1 MILKKNKTINKVKH
15 QVIGDKTDNDIVK
28 PIENVDLD
36 ELLKQVHELN
46 INQKQEGNLVKEPE
60 EKKKELSRMKKVS
73 GVIEYFQ
80 KKLLDN
86 SKNSI
91 PKYLYDLTMDILY
104 FKKCQN
110 YLSNS
115 NIFHIRLPLIVINDD
130 YYTEFISF
138 INSYY
143 KYEEFKDNKA
153 LLKYLILSNQSFK
166 KYEQFHDSQHYDTF
180 AAECINTGLV
190 DIYDINQILQ
200 INNQLNQYFNK
211 NNITG
216 YSIDFY
222 YDKWMN
228 SVIEI
233 LFNYILFSFNQTPV
247 ITVCDKCKKMIMFIE
262 FGFNICN
269 YNKTYLYNQVYEDIK
284 DNETYPKSIDIAN
297 NIMNNIDLSQA
308 YYYTSSKNNE
318 NKIRDDSSINVIY
331 YDENINF
338 NKDEIL
344 KDSSLFEKECNG
356 TFMLINDVK
365 SFLLIISEFIRNKS
379 YPKFHLIC
387 TGSKFE
393 NLIQNLKQ
401 IKDIHKIIVSAV
413 IYTMNVDKYA
423 YLKQKYGIIKGIFVK
438 PEQIKEYIKKNKS
451 LNNIKYKISNLIAYD
466 DYNKYYINFHK
477 AISSQYG
484 KLYQQS
490 SYLTALNILQEYLSS
505 DKNNKMNPNDLKVFL
520 SYLEVFSYGPRD
532 YKKIIKEYTNE
543 SFYKLFNKWLNE
555 TDPLAINKIA
565 FFISGL
571 QLSLNIYGM
580 KEQKGFNYKS
590 EIYRGTLFNY
600 SLILKY
606 LKNIGNIIAF
616 PSFLST
622 SLDLEIA
629 KKFAHYDESK
639 ENRNYLFSTIYV
651 ISVNPRN
658 DWIAQGFDINGIS
671 CFKNEKE
678 ILFQPFCFFKLI
690 NVKINTDNYLCNIY
704 LELIGKKEIWE
715 QNMRPDSSVA
725 YIPEENFIE
734 LKQFQTTSSE

>member
-1 MILKKNKTINKVKH
+1 MILKSKKSKTQAKYKVK
-15 QVIGDKTDNDIVK
+15 GDNTKNEKVK
-28 PIENVDLD
+28 PVENVYLD
-36 ELLKQVHELN
+36 ELLEEFNKCNVSLH
-46 INQKQEGNLVKEPE
+46 QKGNVVKEPE
-60 EKKKELSRMKKVS
+60 EKKKELSQLKKVS

-80 KKLLDN
+80 QKLLDKT
-86 SKNSI
+86 KNSI

-110 YLSNS
+110 FQSKS
-115 NIFHIRLPLIVINDD
+115 NIFHTRLPLIVINND
-130 YYTEFISF
+130 YYEEFILF
-138 INSYY
+138 LNNYY
-143 KYEEFKDNKA
+143 NYEEFKENIT
-153 LLKYLILSNQSFK
+153 LLKYLILSNKSFK
-166 KYEQFHDSQHYDTF
+166 KYEQFHNSQYYDSF

-190 DIYDINQILQ
+190 DIYDINKILI
-200 INNQLNQYFNK
+200 INNQLNQYFSQM
-211 NNITG
+211 NIKG

-233 LFNYILFSFNQTPV
+233 LFNYILFYSNQTPV
-247 ITVCDKCKKMIMFIE
+247 ITICDKCKKMIMFIDY
-262 FGFNICN
+262 GFNICN
-269 YNKTYLYNQVYEDIK
+269 VDKAYLYNQVYEDIK

-297 NIMNNIDLSQA
+297 NIMNNIDLSKA
-308 YYYTSSKNNE
+308 YYAKTNNNNE
-318 NKIRDDSSINVIY
+318 NNVRDDSSLNVIY

-338 NKDEIL
+338 NRNEIIKDA
-344 KDSSLFEKECNG
+344 SLFEKECNG
-356 TFMLINDVK
+356 TFLLICNIK
-365 SFLLIISEFIRNKS
+365 SFCLIINEFIRHKS

-401 IKDIHKIIVSAV
+401 FKDLHKIIISAV
-413 IYTMNVDKYA
+413 IYTMNESKYS
-423 YLKQKYGIIKGIFVK
+423 YLKQKYSIIKGIYVTS
-438 PEQIKEYIKKNKS
+438 EQIKEYIRNNKS
-451 LNNIKYKISNLIAYD
+451 LNNNKYKISNLITYD
-466 DYNKYYINFHK
+466 QYNQYYIDFHK

-484 KLYQQS
+484 KLYQKS
-490 SYLTALNILQEYLSS
+490 SYLTALNILQEYLTS
-505 DKNNKMNPNDLKVFL
+505 DKNNKMDPKDLNLFL

-580 KEQKGFNYKS
+580 KEKRGFNCKA

-606 LKNIGNIIAF
+606 VKNIGNIIVF

-622 SLDLEIA
+622 TLDLEIA
-629 KKFAHYDESK
+629 KKFAQYYEPK
-639 ENRNYLFSTIYV
+639 EDRNFLFGTIY
-651 ISVNPRN
+651 IINVNPRN

-671 CFKNEKE
+671 HYQKEKE
-678 ILFQPFCFFKLI
+678 ILFQPFTFFKLI
-690 NVKINTDNYLCNIY
+690 KVIVNIDTNLCFIY
-704 LELIGKKEIWE
+704 LELVGKKEIWE
-715 QNMRPDSSVA
+715 QNMNPSGSIS
-725 YIPEENFIE
+725 YIPQENFNE
-734 LKQFQTTSSE
+734 LIKFQVIYI

>member
-1 MILKKNKTINKVKH
+1 MILKNKKSISKVNKP
-15 QVIGDKTDNDIVK
+15 IDND
-28 PIENVDLD
+28 DLD
-36 ELLKQVHELN
+36 ELLKELN
-46 INQKQEGNLVKEPE
+46 EFNVSLKQKGSLVKEPE
-60 EKKKELSRMKKVS
+60 EKKKDLSRMKKVN

-80 KKLLDN
+80 QKLLDK

-110 YLSNS
+110 YQSNN
-115 NIFHIRLPLIVINDD
+115 NIFHVRLPLIVINDD
-130 YYTEFISF
+130 YYTQFISF
-138 INSYY
+138 INTYY
-143 KYEEFKDNKA
+143 KYEEFKDNIA
-153 LLKYLILSNQSFK
+153 LLKYLILSNKSFK

-190 DIYDINQILQ
+190 DIYDINQLLQ
-200 INNQLNQYFNK
+200 INNQLNQYFNQM
-211 NNITG
+211 NITG
-216 YSIDFY
+216 YSVDFY

-308 YYYTSSKNNE
+308 YYSNNKNE

-338 NKDEIL
+338 NKNEIL

-356 TFMLINDVK
+356 TFLLITNIK

-393 NLIQNLKQ
+393 NLIQNLGR
-401 IKDIHKIIVSAV
+401 IKGVHKIIISAV
-413 IYTMNVDKYA
+413 IYTMNIGKYS

-438 PEQIKEYIKKNKS
+438 TEQIKEYIRKNKS
-451 LNNIKYKISNLIAYD
+451 LNNIKYKISNLITYEE
-466 DYNKYYINFHK
+466 YNKYYIDFHK

-505 DKNNKMNPNDLKVFL
+505 DKNNKMNPNDLKLFL

-580 KEQKGFNYKS
+580 KEQKGFNFKS
-590 EIYRGTLFNY
+590 QIFRGTLFNY

-606 LKNIGNIIAF
+606 IKNIGNIIAF

-629 KKFAHYDESK
+629 KRFAHYNEPK
-639 ENRNYLFSTIYV
+639 ENRNFLFSTIYI
-651 ISVNPRN
+651 ISINPRN

-690 NVKINTDNYLCNIY
+690 DVKIDTDNYLCNIY

-715 QNMRPDSSVA
+715 QNMNSDSSVA
-725 YIPEENFIE
+725 YIPQENFIE
-734 LKQFQTTSSE
+734 LKKFQTISSQLELNDFPFS